1 MSVANINSSS
11 SAFGSLPVHS
21 LSSGFLGNG
30 ALSVAFPTFLPELMY
45 HVFLNLA
52 FFRTSCFW
60 EDCFLYSTYDVR
72 YPDKIVGI
80 VLLDGSSNRLYYYVN
95 YRLKDI
101 VGDTWCDVNAKV
113 YIDTLIHSSY
123 MYSYIGYHSTVPY
136 GTVASSPMPS
146 RIYNIVYLWR
156 ASELKLY

>member
-1 MSVANINSSS
+1 MKLLELLI
-11 SAFGSLPVHS
+11 
-21 LSSGFLGNG
+21 SGVLYVDNMRSFKLWDIGWVNYGAGQDGLGHRG
-30 ALSVAFPTFLPELMY
+30 E
-45 HVFLNLA
+45 
-52 FFRTSCFW
+52 W
-60 EDCFLYSTYDVR
+60 EDYFLYSTYDVR

-113 YIDTLIHSSY
+113 YIEDTLIHSSY

-146 RIYNIVYLWR
+146 RIYNIVYL
-156 ASELKLY
+156 